1 MIDGE
6 RVLHQ
11 IDICFL
17 AVMQSLHLE
26 VKKVTQAFLRHTGS
40 KLSEVLEGVHNEVQ
54 EEWESCREKLQ
65 KLKKSYASLMELGKR
80 VESQCEG
87 QEECHDDKKKNKQK
101 RKKKKKKNAMKDKEE
116 GHEGL
121 DDEWCNGTGI

>member
-1 MIDGE
+1 MINEE

-11 IDICFL
+11 IDICFV
-17 AVMQSLHLE
+17 AVMQSLFLE
-26 VKKVTQAFLRHTGS
+26 VKKVTRAFLRHTGS

-80 VESQCEG
+80 VESQCER
-87 QEECHDDKKKNKQK
+87 QEECHEDKKKNKQK
-101 RKKKKKKNAMKDKEE
+101 RKKKNKNAMKDKGE

>member
-1 MIDGE
+1 M
-6 RVLHQ
+6 
-11 IDICFL
+11 
-17 AVMQSLHLE
+17 
-26 VKKVTQAFLRHTGS
+26 
-40 KLSEVLEGVHNEVQ
+40 LEGVHNEVQ
-54 EEWESCREKLQ
+54 KEWDSCREKLQ

-87 QEECHDDKKKNKQK
+87 QEECYEDKKKNKQK
-101 RKKKKKKNAMKDKEE
+101 RKKNKNAMKDKGE